1 MSSNHLPHLNTHV
14 IGASAIAIALH
25 MIGTVLIPSYSA
37 LFAIQA
43 MLVLQAD
50 ARRHRQRY

>member
-14 IGASAIAIALH
+14 IGAFAIAIALH
-25 MIGTVLIPSYSA
+25 MIGTVLISSYSA

-43 MLVLQAD
+43 MLVL
-50 ARRHRQRY
+50 